1 MGGATVKKLIIVSLI
16 LFTVA
21 IVLPELR
28 PLLLLGSFCATGG
41 FMVGSQRKAVVDAEL
56 TQTRAARL
64 ELLKG

>member
-1 MGGATVKKLIIVSLI
+1 MRKLIIATLI

-28 PLLLLGSFCATGG
+28 PLLFVGVVCATGG
-41 FMVGSQRKAVVDAEL
+41 FMVGSQRKAVVDTEL
-56 TQTRAARL
+56 TQARTARL

>member
-1 MGGATVKKLIIVSLI
+1 VKKLIIVSLI

-28 PLLLLGSFCATGG
+28 PLLLVGAFCATGG
-41 FMVGSQRKAVVDAEL
+41 FMVGSQRKTQADAEL
-56 TQTRAARL
+56 YANRAARL